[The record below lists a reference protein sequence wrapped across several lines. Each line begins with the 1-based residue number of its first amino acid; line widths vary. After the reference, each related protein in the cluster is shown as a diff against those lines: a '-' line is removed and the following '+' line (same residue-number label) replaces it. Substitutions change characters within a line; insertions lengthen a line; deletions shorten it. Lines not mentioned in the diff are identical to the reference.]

1 VTRHIPA
8 AAVDT
13 SPVAERM
20 AGVSIAAAE
29 QLAGGWFPAA
39 EQTGGWFPAAE
50 QIGASSAAR
59 CDLTVLSAAGAAAR
73 AAG

>member
-39 EQTGGWFPAAE
+39 EQ
-50 QIGASSAAR
+50 IGASSAAR